1 MVMVDYLFARVLEKG
16 AESET
21 ELELPLKSP
30 LGKLL
35 SFVDVEWAQS
45 THNIERPLG
54 SSKVSVMRSCN

>member
-1 MVMVDYLFARVLEKG
+1 
-16 AESET
+16 
-21 ELELPLKSP
+21 LPLKSP